1 MDNYDMRQI
10 AQAVRNLSRDVLCS
24 DAGEDMESD
33 VAAAEFLQAV
43 AYLNLAEAAFIKARV
58 LEDAAAMQ
66 AIKDGPVRQP
76 FDVMK
81 AKEME

>member
-1 MDNYDMRQI
+1 
-10 AQAVRNLSRDVLCS
+10 V
-24 DAGEDMESD
+24 
-33 VAAAEFLQAV
+33 AAEFLQAV
-43 AYLNLAEAAFIKARV
+43 AYLNLAQAAFIKARV